1 MKYAMREYVGKNVN
15 ISKLADAIEDFF
27 KEEYFKTQILH
38 LPRGAFVQA
47 RKGGIFRSLLAK
59 EGAFTI
65 TIDGTPVAFKIRI
78 GVSKWCN
85 SPDESSVDP
94 IFSKPML
101 EYEDIP
107 ESLWSY
113 EIEHHL
119 WHYVETQVELGIQ

>member
-1 MKYAMREYVGKNVN
+1 M
-15 ISKLADAIEDFF
+15 
-27 KEEYFKTQILH
+27 
-38 LPRGAFVQA
+38 
-47 RKGGIFRSLLAK
+47 
-59 EGAFTI
+59 
-65 TIDGTPVAFKIRI
+65 